1 MERPDGPAKGAG
13 TPERGLG
20 RLVGFCGCGCVRS
33 RLPTCPRLRFRG
45 RLRGATALRRRRRPW
60 SPTRSNGPSPSL
72 RHSAYGVFRSL
83 SDLQTPM
90 RRDALLPEG
99 PQHRSCHRSVW
110 RLAFNAEAL
119 RRHAKFLSTLESAH
133 RISLSASLANLGV
146 ENRPRFTKQPLRPA
160 PGPPTPIPSCRRA
173 KSRSTPESAQRF
185 SRSVSRANLGVEI
198 RSFATTYRLL
208 RASSSTAPYPSHR
221 WRTTPAVRPREVTY
235 PRRRRFFRKE
245 RIAALRGPEVAQR
258 PSGPTYG
265 PCLSDAEGPP
275 TAPQATTHQGAAQ
288 GEPRLLPQDLRRL
301 EPFEL

>member
-1 MERPDGPAKGAG
+1 MVASAAE
-13 TPERGLG
+13 
-20 RLVGFCGCGCVRS
+20 
-33 RLPTCPRLRFRG
+33 LPFAVAVARG

-119 RRHAKFLSTLESAH
+119 RRHAKFLSTLESAQ
-133 RISLSASLANLGV
+133 RFSRSASLANLGV

-160 PGPPTPIPSCRRA
+160 PGPPTPM
-173 KSRSTPESAQRF
+173 
-185 SRSVSRANLGVEI
+185 RSVDTQNSYRHWNPRIGFHFLRRWQIWGSRIA
-198 RSFATTYRLL
+198 RSRRPTVSLVPRVP
-208 RASSSTAPYPSHR
+208 RPYPSHR

-235 PRRRRFFRKE
+235 PAGGGSSERSASRPFVGRR
-245 RIAALRGPEVAQR
+245 
-258 PSGPTYG
+258 S
-265 PCLSDAEGPP
+265 LSDRAGP
-275 TAPQATTHQGAAQ
+275 HMG
-288 GEPRLLPQDLRRL
+288 RV
-301 EPFEL
+301 

>member
-33 RLPTCPRLRFRG
+33 RLPTCPRSPPRLRFRG

-160 PGPPTPIPSCRRA
+160 PGPPTPMRPVDAQNSYRHWNPRSDFLDLCRG
-173 KSRSTPESAQRF
+173 QIC
-185 SRSVSRANLGVEI
+185 VSRIAEVSLVP
-198 RSFATTYRLL
+198 RVPRPPTHP
-208 RASSSTAPYPSHR
+208 TAGG
-221 WRTTPAVRPREVTY
+221 
-235 PRRRRFFRKE
+235 RRR
-245 RIAALRGPEVAQR
+245 Q
-258 PSGPTYG
+258 S
-265 PCLSDAEGPP
+265 
-275 TAPQATTHQGAAQ
+275 APA
-288 GEPRLLPQDLRRL
+288 R
-301 EPFEL
+301 